1 MLDSL
6 VMYKIFV
13 TVLLVFV
20 GGVAEVRSDQAPSL
34 TEKVNESV
42 ADLIEGGKLAG
53 TVVLVAQGGQ
63 VLHHKAYGERVI
75 ASGTGMTTD
84 TVFRIHSM
92 TKAVVSAAALQL
104 WEQGKYELDDP
115 VEIYLP
121 AFESMSVLNENGEVI
136 DAIEKMTVTDL
147 FRHTS
152 GLAYSFT
159 APKSLV
165 DAYSG
170 SRLWGGT
177 SEQFCDQLA
186 EIPLTHEPGQSWVY
200 GVNTDV
206 LGRLIEVWSGQTL
219 DVYLEDNFFG
229 PLKMNDTGFWL
240 KSDDMLE
247 RFAAVHQSRQGE
259 VVAGK
264 DPLSQ
269 AYFKKPKMMSGGGGL
284 VSTAK
289 DYYQFL
295 QMIADGGM
303 RFERRFL
310 RPETVKLM
318 TTNQL
323 PKTVPQIFFGKEQRV
338 AVGFG
343 LGFSVVTGPSEGWDE
358 AAPVNEYGWGGAA
371 SCHYWVSPEHDN
383 LIVIT
388 LEQTVPYNWNME
400 RALKQVIY
408 DALHQ

>member
-20 GGVAEVRSDQAPSL
+20 GGGAEVRSDQAPLL
-34 TEKVNESV
+34 TEEVNESV

-63 VLHHKAYGERVI
+63 LLHHKAYGERVI

-170 SRLWGGT
+170 PRLWGGT

-295 QMIADGGM
+295 QIY
-303 RFERRFL
+303 L
-310 RPETVKLM
+310 VY
-318 TTNQL
+318 
-323 PKTVPQIFFGKEQRV
+323 
-338 AVGFG
+338 
-343 LGFSVVTGPSEGWDE
+343 SW
-358 AAPVNEYGWGGAA
+358 
-371 SCHYWVSPEHDN
+371 
-383 LIVIT
+383 LIV
-388 LEQTVPYNWNME
+388 LLN
-400 RALKQVIY
+400 
-408 DALHQ
+408 

>member
-1 MLDSL
+1 MHKIL
-6 VMYKIFV
+6 VA
-13 TVLLVFV
+13 VLLVFV
-20 GGVAEVRSDQAPSL
+20 AGAAEVRSDQAPL
-34 TEKVNESV
+34 LANEVSKSV
-42 ADLIEGGKLAG
+42 AGLIEDGKLAG
-53 TVVLVAQGGQ
+53 AVVLVAQSGQ
-63 VLHHKAYGERVI
+63 LLHLDAYGERFI

-84 TVFRIHSM
+84 TIFRIHSM

-104 WEQGKYELDDP
+104 WEQGRYELEDP
-115 VEIYLP
+115 VAKYLP
-121 AFESMSVLNENGEVI
+121 AFASMSVLNG
-136 DAIEKMTVTDL
+136 DGQAIEAIEIMTVTDL

-159 APKSLV
+159 APKRLV

-170 SRLWGGT
+170 PRLWGGT
-177 SEQFCDQLA
+177 LEQFCEELTK
-186 EIPLTHEPGQSWVY
+186 IPLTHEPGQSWVY

-219 DVYLEDNFFG
+219 DVYLEENFFG
-229 PLKMNDTGFWL
+229 PLQMKDTGFWL
-240 KSDDMLE
+240 KGDDMFE
-247 RFAAVHQSRQGE
+247 RFAVVHQSRQGG

-269 AYFKKPKMMSGGGGL
+269 AYAKKPKMMSGGGGL

-295 QMIADGGM
+295 QMIADGGL

-310 RPETVKLM
+310 KPETVNLM

-323 PKTVPQIFFGKEQRV
+323 PETVPQIFFGKEQRV

-343 LGFSVVTGPSEGWDE
+343 LGFSVVTGASEGWDKS
-358 AAPVNEYGWGGAA
+358 APVNEYGWGGAA

-400 RALKQVIY
+400 RALKPVIY
-408 DALHQ
+408 DALTQ